1 MSDIY
6 NVAVLRF
13 RLASSNITTNQALN
27 LFRGML
33 GEPKEIEYKSEWNG
47 ETFVVTDKVDYFLYD
62 NKKGKYV
69 PRQADNGD
77 WFLDYLLDG
86 EKESSDGLTISESL
100 DNLKQIEVE
109 TYNNFSTQLKR
120 GCKLK
125 VYDWYSGSDMPV
137 TW

>member
-62 NKKGKYV
+62 SKKGKYV

-86 EKESSDGLTISESL
+86 
-100 DNLKQIEVE
+100 
-109 TYNNFSTQLKR
+109 KR
-120 GCKLK
+120 K
-125 VYDWYSGSDMPV
+125 VLMA
-137 TW
+137 